1 VPSAVAVTDEEMLR
15 WREELATT
23 SGIFAEAGAAA
34 GVAGLAKAVQ
44 AGLVAPGERLVHI
57 ASGTGLKDAGRIASA
72 TSQLVSVDATMES
85 VHAALRREDSF
96 GRRRMRLLGS

>member
-1 VPSAVAVTDEEMLR
+1 MLTVTDEEMLR

-44 AGLVAPGERLVHI
+44 SGLVAPGERVVHI
-57 ASGTGLKDAGRIASA
+57 ASGTGLKDAGRIGSA
-72 TSQLVSVDATMES
+72 ISQLVQVDATMES
-85 VHAALRREDSF
+85 VRAAMRGEDCS
-96 GRRRMRLLGS
+96 GRRMRVLGS